1 MAVTANKP
9 RPRRPA
15 LPVGAGF
22 VFMAMAFAM
31 PAHALDWRLER
42 SVGASASITD
52 NANQSATDPE
62 NALILSVT
70 PSFTLRSQGSR
81 RVQATLQYGLT
92 GVARF
97 GEDDSTDLYHNL
109 NALGKAELIDDFLF
123 IDGSARI
130 SQELI
135 SLLGSPADAEINDS
149 NRATV
154 GTYTISP
161 YIQKRLGTFANAL
174 ARYTHSGAIFEDDVA
189 SNAVSNA
196 FSASL
201 NSGTR
206 FTDLSWGLNY
216 SIRDVNNRD
225 ENVGDST
232 FESVTASA
240 GYALNR
246 KFRVFGTV
254 GQEWNDFLSASET
267 DGTSWSVGAG
277 WAPTRRTSLEASVG
291 ERFFG
296 NTYSMTAR
304 HRTRATNWNLTYV
317 EDVSDISQFLG
328 TTGTVYDY
336 LCIDP
341 NQPPSSDEFFKE
353 FKAWPFSFSPEQ
365 AYPNL
370 ICSQPLGG
378 KPGLLFD
385 LRNGVFVSKTL
396 RAGVSWGKGKLNYS
410 LNAFDTRRDYQLLD
424 SEDRSRG
431 VIGAVN
437 YRYAPKTNVIGSVG
451 LTRNEVPAALSGTTD
466 REDDLLTLSL
476 GINHQFATDLS
487 GALTFRHIQ
496 RDSNVADADYEENR
510 LTASV
515 NMRF

>member
-1 MAVTANKP
+1 
-9 RPRRPA
+9 
-15 LPVGAGF
+15 
-22 VFMAMAFAM
+22 MAMAYAM

-42 SVGASASITD
+42 SLGASASISD
-52 NANQSATDPE
+52 NANQSATDPQ

-92 GVARF
+92 GVGRF
-97 GEDDSTDLYHNL
+97 GDDQSSDIYHNL
-109 NALGKAELIDDFLF
+109 NALGKAELVKDFLF
-123 IDGSARI
+123 VDGSARI

-135 SLLGSPADAEINDS
+135 SLLGSPAEAEINDS

-161 YIQKRLGTFANAL
+161 YIQQRLGTFANAQ
-174 ARYTHSGAIFEDDVA
+174 ARYTHSGAIFESDVA

-196 FSASL
+196 LSASL

-206 FTDLSWGLNY
+206 FTDLTWGLNY
-216 SIRDVNNRD
+216 SIREVNNRD
-225 ENVGDST
+225 KLVGDST
-232 FESVTASA
+232 FERVTASA

-246 KFRVFGTV
+246 KFRVFGSV
-254 GQEWNDFLSASET
+254 GQEWNDFLSATET
-267 DGTSWSVGAG
+267 DGSSWSVGAG
-277 WAPTRRTSLEASVG
+277 WAPSRRTSLEASVG

-296 NTYSMTAR
+296 TTYSATAR
-304 HRTRATNWNLTYV
+304 HRTRTSNWNLSYV
-317 EDVSDISQFLG
+317 EDVNDISQFLG
-328 TTGTVYDY
+328 TTGTVYNYTCLDTN
-336 LCIDP
+336 L
-341 NQPPSSDEFFKE
+341 PPSSDEYLKE
-353 FKAWPFSFSPEQ
+353 FIAWPFSFSPEQ
-365 AYPNL
+365 AYPGL
-370 ICSQPLGG
+370 ICPSQIPAGTG
-378 KPGLLFD
+378 VLFD

-396 RAGVSWGKGKLNYS
+396 RAGVSWGKGKLTYS

-431 VIGAVN
+431 VTGAVN

-496 RDSNVADADYEENR
+496 RDSNVADANYEENR

>member
-9 RPRRPA
+9 RPRSPA
-15 LPVGAGF
+15 FPAGAGF
-22 VFMAMAFAM
+22 IFMAMACAM

-42 SVGASASITD
+42 SVRATANMTD

-70 PSFTLRSQGSR
+70 PSFTLRSHGSR
-81 RVQATLQYGLT
+81 RVEATMQYGLT

-97 GEDDSTDLYHNL
+97 GEGDSTDFYHNL
-109 NALGKAELIDDFLF
+109 NAMGKAELIDDFLF

-161 YIQKRLGTFANAL
+161 YIQQRIGTFANAQ
-174 ARYTHSGAIFEDDVA
+174 ARYTHSGAIFENDVA

-196 FSASL
+196 LSASL

-216 SIRDVNNRD
+216 SIREVNNRD
-225 ENVGDST
+225 KNVDDAT
-232 FESVTASA
+232 FERVTASA

-246 KFRVFGTV
+246 KFRVFGSV
-254 GQEWNDFLSASET
+254 GQEWNDFLSTTET
-267 DGTSWSVGAG
+267 DGSSWSVGAG

-296 NTYSMTAR
+296 TTYSATAR
-304 HRTRATNWNLTYV
+304 HRTRASNWNLSYA
-317 EDVSDISQFLG
+317 EDISDISQFLG
-328 TTGTVYDY
+328 TTGTMFDY
-336 LCIDP
+336 LCLVDGEIQLFD
-341 NQPPSSDEFFKE
+341 D
-353 FKAWPFSFSPEQ
+353 WPFSFPPAPTNCVSFNP
-365 AYPNL
+365 
-370 ICSQPLGG
+370 

-385 LRNGVFVSKTL
+385 LRNGVFVAKTL
-396 RAGVSWGKGKLNYS
+396 RAGVNWGKGKLNYS

-437 YRYAPKTNVIGSVG
+437 YRYAPKTNIIGSVG

-476 GINHQFATDLS
+476 GVNHQFATDLS

>member
-1 MAVTANKP
+1 
-9 RPRRPA
+9 
-15 LPVGAGF
+15 
-22 VFMAMAFAM
+22 MAMAFAM

-42 SVGASASITD
+42 SVGAAATLTD

-62 NALILSVT
+62 NSLILSVT
-70 PSFTLRSQGSR
+70 PSFTLRSEGSR

-92 GVARF
+92 GVGRF
-97 GEDDSTDLYHNL
+97 GDDQSTDIYHNL
-109 NALGKAELIDDFLF
+109 NALGKAELVKDFLF

-130 SQELI
+130 SQEVI
-135 SLLGSPADAEINDS
+135 SLLGSPADAEVNDS

-161 YIQKRLGTFANAL
+161 YIQQRIGTFAHAQ
-174 ARYTHSGAIFEDDVA
+174 ARYTHSGAIFENDVA

-196 FSASL
+196 FNASL

-225 ENVGDST
+225 ENVSDST
-232 FESVTASA
+232 FERVTASL

-291 ERFFG
+291 ERFSG

-304 HRTRATNWNLTYV
+304 HRTRATNWHLTYA
-317 EDVSDISQFLG
+317 EDISDISQFLG
-328 TTGTVYDY
+328 TTGTMYDY
-336 LCIDP
+336 LCLIDGEP
-341 NQPPSSDEFFKE
+341 KLFDD
-353 FKAWPFSFSPEQ
+353 WPFSFPPAPTNCVSFN
-365 AYPNL
+365 A
-370 ICSQPLGG
+370 

-385 LRNGVFVSKTL
+385 LRNGVFISKTL

-424 SEDRSRG
+424 SEDRSSG
-431 VIGAVN
+431 VIGSVN

-476 GINHQFATDLS
+476 GVNHQFATDLS